1 MLGRA
6 LRIGLTFRN
15 EQCTGQITTLVHLGL
30 KKDQDTIYSEFRA
43 AAIGDANEVASAL
56 CIIPRA
62 MSYASSRAKAVLQDA
77 EQQAQAHPS
86 SSLLAFAVVGRR
98 VQEDTIGRFLDEV
111 VKRVITEAGTANQ
124 ASVPACTILM
134 YQEFFACWMAP
145 VFSYTFCDD
154 LEQQWRQQAQT
165 SAHHAPGGASGMSV
179 TPKSGGD
186 PSANG
191 GGGGGSGS
199 PSGKT
204 ADGAGAA
211 TQGQATTPPEL
222 RVWQTSRGSSRRR
235 PSSHNAAAWRRGATH
250 SAGCPRSRGR
260 FH

>member
-1 MLGRA
+1 M
-6 LRIGLTFRN
+6 
-15 EQCTGQITTLVHLGL
+15 
-30 KKDQDTIYSEFRA
+30 
-43 AAIGDANEVASAL
+43 

-98 VQEDTIGRFLDEV
+98 VQGDTIGHFLDEV
-111 VKRVITEAGTANQ
+111 VKRVTFEAGAANP
-124 ASVPACTILM
+124 ASVTACTILM

-154 LEQQWRQQAQT
+154 FEQRWRQQAQA
-165 SAHHAPGGASGMSV
+165 SAHHAPGGASGTSA

-186 PSANG
+186 PSTNG
-191 GGGGGSGS
+191 GGGGGGGC

-204 ADGAGAA
+204 ADGAGC
-211 TQGQATTPPEL
+211 GNSRPP
-222 RVWQTSRGSSRRR
+222 
-235 PSSHNAAAWRRGATH
+235 
-250 SAGCPRSRGR
+250 
-260 FH
+260 